1 MIAMGYRYVIFDF
14 DGVLAETNEIRFQ
27 GFAELFRDLPDGEMT
42 RFMNFV
48 RANGGLSRYGK
59 IRHLYEDI
67 LRRPVSEE
75 QIAML
80 AGRYSDIVKQKVIKA
95 APVEGSLEFLTR
107 HQGRFEFAVVS
118 GSDQQELRQVC
129 RARGIEKYFQ
139 EILGSPKE
147 KGQNL
152 TELLAN
158 RGWEKQASVYVGD
171 SQNDY
176 QAAVE
181 VGLDF
186 IGRQSGVTDWSD
198 TDVVFIASLR
208 ELPQAIERLSSR
220 RRQV

>member
-27 GFAELFRDLPDGEMT
+27 GFTELFGDLPDDEMT
-42 RFMNFV
+42 RFMDFV

-59 IRHLYEDI
+59 IRHLYENI
-67 LRRPVSEE
+67 LCRPASED
-75 QIAML
+75 QVATL
-80 AGRYSDIVKQKVIKA
+80 AGRYSEIVKQKVIEA
-95 APVEGSLEFLTR
+95 VPVEGSLEFLAG
-107 HQGRFEFAVVS
+107 HQGKFEFAVVS

-129 RARGIEKYFQ
+129 RARGIEKHFR

-147 KGQNL
+147 KAENVA
-152 TELLAN
+152 ELLAG

-181 VGLDF
+181 VGIDF
-186 IGRQSGVTDWSD
+186 IGRQSGVMDWSD
-198 TDVVFIASLR
+198 TDVVHIVSLH
-208 ELPQAIERLSSR
+208 ELPRAIEQLTSR
-220 RRQV
+220 RRHA

>member
-1 MIAMGYRYVIFDF
+1 MGYRYVIFDF

-27 GFAELFRDLPDGEMT
+27 GFTELFRELPGDEMA
-42 RFMNFV
+42 RFMAFV

-59 IRHLYEDI
+59 IRHLYESI
-67 LRRPVSEE
+67 LRQRVS
-75 QIAML
+75 ADRVATL
-80 AGRYSDIVKQKVIKA
+80 AGLYSQIVKQKVIEA
-95 APVEGSLEFLTR
+95 IPVEGSLEFLAG

-129 RARGIEKYFQ
+129 CARGIEKYFR

-147 KGQNL
+147 KAENL
-152 TELLAN
+152 AELLAG

-181 VGLDF
+181 VGIDF
-186 IGRQSGVTDWSD
+186 IGRQSGVMDWRD
-198 TDVVFIASLR
+198 TDVAHIASLR

-220 RRQV
+220 RRHV